1 MAVSL
6 ELEKAVGDPVMGID
20 EAGRGPLAGGVY
32 AAAVSVPLALAEQL
46 LVGAWSEIND
56 SKKLTEKKRERLAAV
71 IKSTDGC
78 RWAVASASP
87 KEIDELNIL
96 NATHLAMRRAA
107 DEVGAEHVLVD
118 GLPVKTLPH
127 AVNVVKGDAKSLLIA
142 AASILAKT
150 ARDADCLRLEALYPG
165 YGFAKHKGYPTKDH
179 MEALSRLGPCPEQ
192 GTSMKN
198 TIPMLCAA
206 LFALAAFAKTSTPEG
221 WLDDYDAAL
230 KKAAAENKH
239 GVIDFSGSDWCGWC
253 KRLDKEVFATD
264 EFRKGAAE
272 KYVLL
277 MVDSP
282 SDKSLLTPEAA
293 KNNPKLVEKFGI
305 EGYPTVVV
313 LDSKG
318 EEVLRTGYQAGGP
331 EKYLKMLDEEIRFA
345 PEIKKYIKP
354 IEDVLNRHD
363 EQMRK
368 DSDAAMEKVKA
379 KFPRPDKKMSKSERQ
394 KYQQDAMGY
403 MQKIMF
409 EEVYPKYVPLIEKC
423 FAEAKAMKVPEALEE
438 RKKELIE
445 GEEKR
450 FDMLRKAL
458 KEHAEKKSEK

>member
-6 ELEKAVGDPVMGID
+6 EIEKTVGDPVMGID

-179 MEALSRLGPCPEQ
+179 LDALARLGPCPEHR
-192 GTSMKN
+192 TSFGPVKS
-198 TIPMLCAA
+198 CCG
-206 LFALAAFAKTSTPEG
+206 AFVQTELNMDGEG
-221 WLDDYDAAL
+221 
-230 KKAAAENKH
+230 K
-239 GVIDFSGSDWCGWC
+239 
-253 KRLDKEVFATD
+253 
-264 EFRKGAAE
+264 
-272 KYVLL
+272 
-277 MVDSP
+277 
-282 SDKSLLTPEAA
+282 
-293 KNNPKLVEKFGI
+293 
-305 EGYPTVVV
+305 
-313 LDSKG
+313 
-318 EEVLRTGYQAGGP
+318 
-331 EKYLKMLDEEIRFA
+331 
-345 PEIKKYIKP
+345 
-354 IEDVLNRHD
+354 
-363 EQMRK
+363 
-368 DSDAAMEKVKA
+368 
-379 KFPRPDKKMSKSERQ
+379 
-394 KYQQDAMGY
+394 
-403 MQKIMF
+403 
-409 EEVYPKYVPLIEKC
+409 
-423 FAEAKAMKVPEALEE
+423 
-438 RKKELIE
+438 
-445 GEEKR
+445 
-450 FDMLRKAL
+450 
-458 KEHAEKKSEK
+458 